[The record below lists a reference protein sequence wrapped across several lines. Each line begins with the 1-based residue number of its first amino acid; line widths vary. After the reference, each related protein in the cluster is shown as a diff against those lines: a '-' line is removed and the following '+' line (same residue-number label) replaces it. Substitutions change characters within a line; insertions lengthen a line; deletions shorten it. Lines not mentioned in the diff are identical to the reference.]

1 MKKERNKDP
10 MIFALSTDT
19 LAIQKFSK
27 NEDGEIINPDFNN
40 KTYLKKAWKAHLKGN
55 IYFKYKGQLYPVPM
69 MQKSKLEK
77 FINSYN
83 EEE

>member
-27 NEDGEIINPDFNN
+27 NDDGEIINPDFNN
-40 KTYLKKAWKAHLKGN
+40 KTYLKKASAKTSKGAT
-55 IYFKYKGQLYPVPM
+55 
-69 MQKSKLEK
+69 
-77 FINSYN
+77 
-83 EEE
+83 